1 MTVKV
6 LEPVVEALR
15 EGLGDRLIAVVLFG
29 SRARGEA
36 DADSDWDLLVIARYL
51 PQKPFQR
58 HLFLKQ
64 LLPPE
69 WRGQVAILAQTPEE
83 FEAYLPA
90 LFLDVALDGVI
101 LYDSRD
107 YMAKRLAGLRRLI
120 REQGLRRVRM
130 GRDLVWNWERPPRP
144 DWSLDWEM
152 AQ

>member
-6 LEPVVEALR
+6 LKPVVEALR

-36 DADSDWDLLVIARYL
+36 DADSDWDLLVVARHL

-69 WRGQVAILAQTPEE
+69 WRGQVAILARTPEE
-83 FEAYLPA
+83 FEASLPA

-130 GRDLVWNWERPPRP
+130 GRDLVWHWERSQGP

>member
-15 EGLGDRLIAVVLFG
+15 EGLGDHLIAVVLFG

-36 DADSDWDLLVIARYL
+36 NADSDWDLLVIARYL

-69 WRGQVAILAQTPEE
+69 WRGQVTILARTPEE

-130 GRDLVWNWERPPRP
+130 GRDLVWHWERPPGS
-144 DWSLDWEM
+144 DWSLDWKG
-152 AQ
+152 AR